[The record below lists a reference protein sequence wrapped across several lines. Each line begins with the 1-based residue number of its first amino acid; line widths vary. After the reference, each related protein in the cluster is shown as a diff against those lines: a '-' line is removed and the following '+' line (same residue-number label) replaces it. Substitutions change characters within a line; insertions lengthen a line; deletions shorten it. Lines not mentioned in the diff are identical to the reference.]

1 MTQLINNI
9 KWLTTLELLFEGG
22 YLVKSPSPN
31 GNLTERADGGR
42 DYREKTVVLKR
53 GVRFSLRFYLKG
65 AVNPCILRTSGS
77 WKNLNRN
84 NA

>member
-9 KWLTTLELLFEGG
+9 HGLTILELLFSGG

-31 GNLTERADGGR
+31 GNLTESVDGGR
-42 DYREKTVVLKR
+42 DYLDKTVVLKR
-53 GVRFSLRFYLKG
+53 GVRFSLKLYLKG

-77 WKNLNRN
+77 WKNLNLN
-84 NA
+84 KA